1 MTQLKLVVIVGSVRE
16 GRRGPLIGD
25 WFVEQAAQHGRFE
38 VEVVDLADVPL
49 PLVMPP
55 QPPAM
60 AEPERPAGLA
70 AVTEVLAAADAFVVV
85 TPEYNHSFPA
95 SLKAF
100 VDWHWSQWRAKPI
113 GFVSYG
119 SAGGGLRAV
128 EQLRSVFAELH
139 ATTVRDQVSFHR
151 YWLEFDDNG
160 RPVDAET
167 HTGDAKLMLDQLTWW
182 GTALRDAR
190 TVTPYAV

>member
-1 MTQLKLVVIVGSVRE
+1 MTHLKLAVIVGSVRE
-16 GRRGPLIGD
+16 GRRGPFISD
-25 WFVEQAAQHGRFE
+25 WFVAEAAQHGQFDIS
-38 VEVVDLADVPL
+38 VIDLADVAL

-55 QPPAM
+55 EPPAL
-60 AEPERPAGLA
+60 AEPARPSSLA
-70 AVTEVLAAADAFVVV
+70 AVTEVLASADAFVIV

-100 VDWHWSQWRAKPI
+100 IDWHWSQWRAKPV

-119 SAGGGLRAV
+119 STGGGLRAV

-151 YWLEFDDNG
+151 YWLEFGPDG
-160 RPVDAET
+160 KPLDAET
-167 HTGDAKLMLDQLTWW
+167 HNENAKLMLDQLTWW
-182 GTALRDAR
+182 GTALRNAR
-190 TVTPYAV
+190 TVVPYAV

>member
-16 GRRGPLIGD
+16 GRRGPLISD
-25 WFVEQAAQHGRFE
+25 WFVERAAQHGQFE
-38 VEVVDLADVPL
+38 VEVVDLAEIPL

-60 AEPERPAGLA
+60 AEPERPAALA
-70 AVTEVLAAADAFVVV
+70 AVTEVLAAADAYVVV
-85 TPEYNHSFPA
+85 TPEFNHSFPA

-100 VDWHWSQWRAKPI
+100 IDWHWSQWRAKPI

-119 SAGGGLRAV
+119 AAGGGLRAV

-151 YWLEFDDNG
+151 YWMEFDENG
-160 RPVDAET
+160 QPVDAET
-167 HTGDAKLMLDQLTWW
+167 HNGAAKLLLDQLTWW
-182 GTALRDAR
+182 GTALRNAR

>member
-16 GRRGPLIGD
+16 GRRGPLISD
-25 WFVEQAAQHGRFE
+25 WFVEQAGQHGQFE
-38 VEVVDLADVPL
+38 IDVVDLAEVPL

-60 AEPERPAGLA
+60 AEPERPADLA
-70 AVTEVLAAADAFVVV
+70 AVTEVLAAADAFFVV

-100 VDWHWSQWRAKPI
+100 IDWHWSQWRAKPV

-119 SAGGGLRAV
+119 AAGGGLRAV

-151 YWLEFDDNG
+151 YWMEFDENG
-160 RPVDAET
+160 QPVDAET
-167 HTGDAKLMLDQLTWW
+167 HNGDAKLMLDQLTWW
-182 GTALRDAR
+182 GTALRNAR

>member
-1 MTQLKLVVIVGSVRE
+1 MAQMKLAVIVGSVRE
-16 GRRGPLIGD
+16 GRRGPVITD
-25 WFVEQAAQHGRFE
+25 WFVDYARQHGQFEISVIDLAE
-38 VEVVDLADVPL
+38 VEL

-60 AEPERPAGLA
+60 AEPARPSALA
-70 AVTEVLAAADAFVVV
+70 AATEVLADADAFVIV

-119 SAGGGLRAV
+119 SIGGGLRAV

-151 YWLEFDDNG
+151 YWMEFDADG
-160 RPVDAET
+160 KPVDAET
-167 HTGDAKLMLDQLTWW
+167 HNENAKLMLDQLTWW
-182 GTALRDAR
+182 GTALRNAR
-190 TVTPYAV
+190 TAVPYAV